1 MADSA
6 FQRLKGK
13 KVLVVE
19 DNIVTADRLSAVLK
33 GAGCTVVG
41 PAPNLD
47 QAMRLARW
55 SALDG
60 ALLDLSLR
68 GEHSIPVAALLRD
81 RGVPFLFMV
90 WSESRLIIPAEL
102 RSAPQLS
109 KPLDSELLAIAER
122 EFSRGGRAIY

>member
-1 MADSA
+1 MAA
-6 FQRLKGK
+6 AGFQQLQGK
-13 KVLVVE
+13 RILVVE
-19 DNIVTADRLSAVLK
+19 DNIVTAERLSSALK

-41 PAPNLD
+41 PAPDLD

-68 GEHSIPVAALLRD
+68 GAHSIPVAALLKD

-90 WSESRLIIPAEL
+90 ESESPLIIPAEL

-109 KPLDSELLAIAER
+109 RPLDSELLAVAER
-122 EFSRGGRAIY
+122 EFGRGRAIF